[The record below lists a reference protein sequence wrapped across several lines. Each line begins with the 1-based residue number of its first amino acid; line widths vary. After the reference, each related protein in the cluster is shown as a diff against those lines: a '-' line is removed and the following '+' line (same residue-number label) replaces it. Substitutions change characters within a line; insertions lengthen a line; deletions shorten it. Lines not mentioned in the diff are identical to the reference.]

1 MSYRYLVLGSGMQGV
16 AGGFYLSK
24 YAQASEVA
32 FADIDLKVAQAAAE
46 RCKNLNPNVKF
57 SAHQADACDHN
68 ATVHL
73 MKGFDGV
80 FSAIH
85 YKLNYQITE
94 AAIEAGCHLIDLG
107 GNTDVV
113 RKQHELNLKAKEAGV
128 TIIPDCGLAPGL
140 GNTLA
145 AACLEDLD
153 EAEEIN
159 VRCGGLAQEPKGP
172 LGYKLVFAISGLTN
186 EYFGKAWVIRNHEL
200 QQIDTFDELEHLE
213 FKNPIGKCEAFVTS
227 GGTSTA
233 PWNFK
238 GKVKNFDY
246 KTVRYP
252 GHYEKFKVLL
262 DLGLLDEK
270 PIKVG
275 NSDVSPRDV
284 FHEVASKSLD
294 YPEDKDLVVLRAT
307 GRGKKAGKDHKVQY
321 EMILFHD
328 NETNFTAMEM
338 GTGYPAAHVLYHLVQ
353 KKCEA
358 GVQPL
363 ETAISASQ
371 YLKELKEALPINH

>member
-1 MSYRYLVLGSGMQGV
+1 MQGV

-24 YAQASEVA
+24 YAAASEVA
-32 FADIDLKVAQAAAE
+32 FADIDLKVAQAAAD
-46 RCKNLNPNVKF
+46 RCKKLNPNVKF
-57 SAHQADACDHN
+57 TAHQADASSHST
-68 ATVHL
+68 TVNL

-94 AAIEAGCHLIDLG
+94 AAIEAGCHLVDLG

-113 RKQHELNLKAKEAGV
+113 RKQHELNSKAKEAGV
-128 TIIPDCGLAPGL
+128 TIVPDCGLAPGL

-200 QQIDTFDELEHLE
+200 QQIATFDELEELE
-213 FKNPIGKCEAFVTS
+213 FNDPIGKCEAFVTS

-233 PWNFK
+233 PWSFK

-252 GHYEKFKVLL
+252 GHYEKFKVML
-262 DLGLLDEK
+262 DLGLLDETPVK
-270 PIKVG
+270 IG
-275 NSDVSPRDV
+275 NIEVSPRDV

-307 GRGKKAGKDHKVQY
+307 GRGKKDGKAHEVKY

-328 NETNFTAMEM
+328 NETGFTAMEM

-363 ETAISASQ
+363 ELAISASQ
-371 YLKELKEALPINH
+371 YLKELKAALPLTY